1 MLKLINW
8 SLSFQLF
15 NKIHVTHIFAY
26 EIMCARGEG
35 EREKTRVIADNYET
49 NDTSFKGKSSLLYP
63 RKSIE
68 RKLEDLITAILRDPR
83 FLID

>member
-26 EIMCARGEG
+26 EIMCARGGEG
-35 EREKTRVIADNYET
+35 GGEKERRRELSRIITKQTIHHSKEKVPFCIRENQSNENSRI
-49 NDTSFKGKSSLLYP
+49 
-63 RKSIE
+63 
-68 RKLEDLITAILRDPR
+68 
-83 FLID
+83 